1 MIHTLP
7 TDLWPLILKEQDMIL
22 WFRQGLHLVCKAMRT
37 ILFSD
42 NSQMNKLWLL
52 LFEKYELTV
61 KPIGPACF
69 EFIRWQKNELKLHQ
83 IMKRIFE
90 EKKNVFI
97 TGGAGVGKS
106 YLLKKMSSLLY
117 GNWGSDR
124 FSICASTGSAAV
136 LVEGSTFHS
145 FVGIGT
151 KTLLDFPLKTI
162 LRMMRDE
169 CKERWKTIE
178 LLIVDEISMVSPD
191 FLETVDVIA
200 KAIREKP
207 NLPFGG
213 VQMVFIGDFYQLAP
227 IPRKEVGLEKKRKSE
242 SSDLSTLS
250 KKMAVGTNNP
260 QVVAQSQP
268 SVEKSLSLPRTY
280 CFETKCWSDTIKPE
294 NSFVLDYVFRQNDR
308 QFCAL
313 LKSIRTGESNESVHK
328 KLYSRVITNFLPHC
342 HDKEEAK
349 NLLFAND
356 EVKPTELHC
365 LNRSADAVNQ
375 SHLNKLLANKK
386 IKAYS
391 MDALFCV
398 QAKAKCIEKD
408 FEKLKTELKESC
420 PIPAKYTL
428 CIGAQIMLTANLSV
442 EDGLINGSRGIVV
455 DFRRRSY
462 EGHIFYDPVVE
473 FANGEERIIKQS
485 IWSYG
490 YELVKPKNQVSY
502 VNPPLKS
509 IRFRSGFVKT
519 AFETK
524 KETKAKKKKSKKNDS
539 ETEGENED
547 KDEHEDEDE
556 ENKDDDDFNFVLK
569 QLEASFCGIYMVQY
583 PLILAWAISIHKSQG
598 MSMDKAI
605 VNIGQAFACGQGY
618 VALSRLMSLDGLY
631 LYSFHPNN
639 IKTDPKVKQFYAD
652 LQQKQKAIETRQKL
666 IASKFK

>member
-1 MIHTLP
+1 
-7 TDLWPLILKEQDMIL
+7 
-22 WFRQGLHLVCKAMRT
+22 
-37 ILFSD
+37 
-42 NSQMNKLWLL
+42 
-52 LFEKYELTV
+52 
-61 KPIGPACF
+61 
-69 EFIRWQKNELKLHQ
+69 
-83 IMKRIFE
+83 
-90 EKKNVFI
+90 
-97 TGGAGVGKS
+97 
-106 YLLKKMSSLLY
+106 
-117 GNWGSDR
+117 
-124 FSICASTGSAAV
+124 
-136 LVEGSTFHS
+136 
-145 FVGIGT
+145 
-151 KTLLDFPLKTI
+151 
-162 LRMMRDE
+162 MMRDE
-169 CKERWKTIE
+169 CKERWKNIE
-178 LLIVDEISMVSPD
+178 LLIVDEISMLSPD
-191 FLETVDVIA
+191 FLETVDIVA

-207 NLPFGG
+207 NVPFGG

-227 IPRKEVGLEKKRKSE
+227 IPRKESDVVVTKEGLEKKRKSE

-250 KKMAVGTNNP
+250 KKMAIGTNNP
-260 QVVAQSQP
+260 QIAAQSQP
-268 SVEKSLSLPRTY
+268 SVAKSPPSPHTY
-280 CFETKCWSDTIKPE
+280 CFETKCWSHAIKPE
-294 NSFVLDYVFRQNDR
+294 NCFVLDYVFRQNDR

-328 KLYSRVITNFLPHC
+328 KLYSRVITNLLPHC
-342 HDKEEAK
+342 CDKEEAK
-349 NLLFAND
+349 NLLFADD

-386 IKAYS
+386 TKAYN
-391 MDALFCV
+391 MDSLFCV
-398 QAKAKCIEKD
+398 QAREKCIEKD
-408 FEKLKTELKESC
+408 FEKLKSELKESC

-428 CIGAQIMLTANLSV
+428 CVGAQIMLTANLSI

-490 YELVKPKNQVSY
+490 YELMKPKNGASY

-539 ETEGENED
+539 DTEG
-547 KDEHEDEDE
+547 EDEDE
-556 ENKDDDDFNFVLK
+556 NEVEDKKDEDDFNFVLK
-569 QLEASFCGIYMVQY
+569 QMETSFCGIYMVQY
-583 PLILAWAISIHKSQG
+583 PLTLAWAISIHKSQG

-652 LQQKQKAIETRQKL
+652 LHEKQKAIENRQKL
-666 IASKFK
+666 IAAKFK